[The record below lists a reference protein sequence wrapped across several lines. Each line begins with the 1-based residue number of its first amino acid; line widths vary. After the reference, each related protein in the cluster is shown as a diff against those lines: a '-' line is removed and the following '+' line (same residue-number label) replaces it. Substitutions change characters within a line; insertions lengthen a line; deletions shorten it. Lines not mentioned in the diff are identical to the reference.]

1 MRIAVKLYRQ
11 FAHLVHELA
20 KFGVIGILNFFITI
34 GISDTLH
41 LGLGVGPLT
50 SFGVGTVVATTF
62 SYFANRYWTFRHRDT
77 SGLGREYV
85 LFFVLNGVA
94 LVITWVFIGITHYIL
109 GLHSGIAYN
118 AAQIIGT
125 GAATLFRY
133 WAYKKWVFLPTSA
146 PQVDPHTGLPETGP
160 ETAPATGHETGPVT
174 GPVTGPETADE
185 TGSASARRP
194 VPVTAGSVRRAR

>member
-1 MRIAVKLYRQ
+1 MRIAVDLYRR

-20 KFGVIGILNFFITI
+20 KFGVIGVLNFVITI

-50 SFGVGTVVATTF
+50 SFGVGTAIATTF

-77 SGLGREYV
+77 SGLGREYL

-94 LVITWVFIGITHYIL
+94 LVITWVFIGVTHYVL
-109 GLHSGIAYN
+109 GLHNGIAFN
-118 AAQIIGT
+118 AAQVVGT

-133 WAYKKWVFLPTSA
+133 WAYKRWVFLPASA
-146 PQVDPHTGLPETGP
+146 PPVDPHTGLPEASAETEPGA
-160 ETAPATGHETGPVT
+160 ETAPAED
-174 GPVTGPETADE
+174 PE
-185 TGSASARRP
+185 P
-194 VPVTAGSVRRAR
+194 VPAVPGGFVKRGR